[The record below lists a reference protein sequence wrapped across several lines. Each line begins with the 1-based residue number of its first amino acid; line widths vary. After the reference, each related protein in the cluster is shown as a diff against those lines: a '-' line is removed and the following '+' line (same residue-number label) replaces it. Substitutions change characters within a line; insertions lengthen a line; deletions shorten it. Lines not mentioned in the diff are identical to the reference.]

1 MLKIDQ
7 TFTKLLFQIAI
18 SFFLFLIVS
27 YFSLK
32 LIIVDA
38 GNIELYNQV
47 WMILGGLYLF
57 IMIIIYFSVK
67 SINYKLS
74 EDIEHFQDYLDEVS
88 NKNYEAVVII
98 KYFYEFLEMSLRLK
112 NIIKRLNNKDM
123 KKK

>member
-1 MLKIDQ
+1 VLKIDQ
-7 TFTKLLFQIAI
+7 TFSKLFFQIAI
-18 SFFLFLIVS
+18 SFLLFLLVS

-38 GNIELYNQV
+38 GTIELYNQV

-57 IMIIIYFSVK
+57 IMILIYLSIK

-98 KYFYEFLEMSLRLK
+98 KYFHEFLEMSLRLK
-112 NIIKRLNNKDM
+112 NVVKRLNNRDT

>member
-7 TFTKLLFQIAI
+7 TFSKLFFQIAI
-18 SFFLFLIVS
+18 SFLLFLLVS

-38 GNIELYNQV
+38 GTIELYNQV

-57 IMIIIYFSVK
+57 IMILIYLSIK

-98 KYFYEFLEMSLRLK
+98 KYFHEFLEMSLRLK
-112 NIIKRLNNKDM
+112 NVVKRLNNRDT

>member
-1 MLKIDQ
+1 VLKIDQ
-7 TFTKLLFQIAI
+7 TFSKLFLQVAI
-18 SFFLFLIVS
+18 SFFLFFTIS

-47 WMILGGLYLF
+47 WVILGGLYIF
-57 IMIIIYFSVK
+57 ILILIYLSIK

-74 EDIEHFQDYLDEVS
+74 EDIEHFQDYLNEVS
-88 NKNYEAVVII
+88 NKNYEAIVII
-98 KYFYEFLEMSLRLK
+98 KYFHEFLEMSLRFK
-112 NIIKRLNNKDM
+112 NIVKRLNNKDT

>member
-7 TFTKLLFQIAI
+7 TFTKLFSLIVI
-18 SFFLFLIVS
+18 SFLLFLVVS

-32 LIIVDA
+32 LIIVNA

-47 WMILGGLYLF
+47 WIILGALYVF
-57 IMIIIYFSVK
+57 IMVLIYLSIK

-74 EDIEHFQDYLDEVS
+74 EDIEHFQGYLEEVS
-88 NKNYEAVVII
+88 NKNYQAVVII
-98 KYFYEFLEMSLRLK
+98 KYFHEFLEMSLRFK
-112 NIIKRLNNKDM
+112 NIVKRLNNRDT

>member
-1 MLKIDQ
+1 VLKIDQ
-7 TFTKLLFQIAI
+7 TFTKLFFQIAI
-18 SFFLFLIVS
+18 SFFIFFIAS

-47 WMILGGLYLF
+47 WMLLGGLYLF
-57 IMIIIYFSVK
+57 IIVLIYLSIK

-74 EDIEHFQDYLDEVS
+74 EDIEHFQDYLEEVS
-88 NKNYEAVVII
+88 NKNYQAVVII
-98 KYFYEFLEMSLRLK
+98 KHFHEFLEMSLHLK
-112 NIIKRLNNKDM
+112 NVVKRLNNKDT

>member
-1 MLKIDQ
+1 MLKIDH
-7 TFTKLLFQIAI
+7 TFSKLFFLIAI
-18 SFFLFLIVS
+18 SFLLFLIAS

-47 WMILGGLYLF
+47 WVILGGLYIF
-57 IMIIIYFSVK
+57 ILILIYLSIK

-74 EDIEHFQDYLDEVS
+74 EDIEHFQDYLNEVS
-88 NKNYEAVVII
+88 NKNYEAIVII
-98 KYFYEFLEMSLRLK
+98 KYFHEFLEMSLRFK
-112 NIIKRLNNKDM
+112 NIVKRLNNKDT

>member
-1 MLKIDQ
+1 VLKIDQ